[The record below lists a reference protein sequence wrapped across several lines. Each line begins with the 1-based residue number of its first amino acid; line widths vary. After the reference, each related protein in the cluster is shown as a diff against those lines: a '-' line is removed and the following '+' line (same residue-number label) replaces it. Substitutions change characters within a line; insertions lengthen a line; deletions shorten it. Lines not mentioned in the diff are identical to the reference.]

1 MMEATSYVD
10 TFRPLMELR
19 QSRLRRIRPL
29 PVIDHARFGGPTRT
43 GFGTPGS
50 LILFMARSPEHTKE
64 AMAALKSGKA
74 AMKKLIRRIS
84 DQMDQ
89 LRPGGLDQVI
99 RSLAQQPVVASLTY
113 AGAPILDPIWLP
125 QGLDMTAIAIP
136 YSGGRLLREGFQFVE
151 YVEREDSPGYSSFV
165 LKSTPRLTPAERVA
179 LAKVPKHHHSVHVGN
194 GYNCELTTIGAAA
207 FGVAG
212 ALGGVEVGAV
222 AGGPFGA
229 IVGGAV
235 GAVGGAVVGGLIDV
249 ALVAIVEG
257 KRFGHRLHLD
267 PEDIKKLGPS
277 ESAKQLVNKR
287 RDAMKKAHA
296 ARRKKH
302 A

>member
-1 MMEATSYVD
+1 MMEAASYVD

-19 QSRLRRIRPL
+19 ESRLRRIRPL
-29 PVIDHARFGGPTRT
+29 PIIDHARFGGPART

-74 AMKKLIRRIS
+74 AMKKLVQRIS

-89 LRPGGLDQVI
+89 LRPGGLDKVI
-99 RSLAQQPVVASLTY
+99 RSLASQPVIASLTY

-194 GYNCELTTIGAAA
+194 GYSCELTTIGAGA
-207 FGVAG
+207 F
-212 ALGGVEVGAV
+212 AV
-222 AGGPFGA
+222 AGGLAGA
-229 IVGGAV
+229 TAGGIVLGAV
-235 GAVGGAVVGGLIDV
+235 GAIGGAIAGAAIDV
-249 ALVAIVEG
+249 ALVAIVSG
-257 KRFGHRLHLD
+257 KRFGHHLHLD

-277 ESAKQLVNKR
+277 ESAKKLVNKR
-287 RDAMKKAHA
+287 RDAMRKAQA

-302 A
+302 G

>member
-1 MMEATSYVD
+1 MTEADSYVE

-29 PVIDHARFGGPTRT
+29 PVIDHAKFGGPMKT

-50 LILFMARSPEHTKE
+50 LILFMGRSPEQTKE

-74 AMKKLIRRIS
+74 AMKTLVQRIS

-89 LRPGGLDQVI
+89 LRPGGLDEVI
-99 RSLAQQPVVASLTY
+99 RSLPAEPIVASLSY

-125 QGLDMTAIAIP
+125 RGLDMTVIAIP
-136 YSGGRLLREGFQFVE
+136 YSGGRLIRDGFQFVE
-151 YVEREDSPGYSSFV
+151 YVEHEKSPSYSTFV
-165 LKSTPRLTPAERVA
+165 LKSTPKLTPAERVA
-179 LAKVPKHHHSVHVGN
+179 LAKVPKHHHSVHVGH
-194 GYNCELTTIGAAA
+194 GYQCELTTIAAVA

-212 ALGGVEVGAV
+212 A
-222 AGGPFGA
+222 
-229 IVGGAV
+229 VGGAAAGAGV
-235 GAVGGAVVGGLIDV
+235 GGVAGAVVGGAAGAAAGAIVGAAVDV

-257 KRFGHRLHLD
+257 KRFGHHLHLD
-267 PEDIKKLGPS
+267 PEDIRKLGPS
-277 ESAKQLVNKR
+277 ESAKKLVNKR

-296 ARRKKH
+296 KRKKH
-302 A
+302 L